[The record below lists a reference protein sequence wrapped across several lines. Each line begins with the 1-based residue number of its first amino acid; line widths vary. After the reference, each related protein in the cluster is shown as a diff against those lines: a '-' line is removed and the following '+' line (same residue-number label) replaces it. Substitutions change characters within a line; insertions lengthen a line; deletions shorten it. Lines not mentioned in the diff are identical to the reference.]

1 MCVPHAFL
9 QFCHSLVAYE
19 VAQYLVGIGQGSSRT
34 FTCYHVAVLLIQMA
48 SILGVGSKV
57 LFKTRIAGSLLA
69 VEDARA
75 CQYHRGST
83 DGTYALAGLVMS
95 DERLSHALVLVEMSA
110 AWHSSRQQEHV
121 CIAEV
126 LHVLKAQVGFQCYAM
141 RSFYPFAARNAYG
154 LDVYTTSAKYVY
166 RSQTFDFLEAI
177 GKKFVYLCH
186 NFMFFLS
193 DYSIYIIT
201 FAKVTIII
209 EMTKQMAEQHLKF
222 AIFGN
227 EYQAK
232 KSVSI
237 ETILAFL
244 EKKKAEIY
252 VENAYYDFLVR
263 DLQLDVKVAG
273 VFEDYNFDV
282 DYVISMGG
290 DGTFLKAASKV
301 GAKGTP
307 IIGINMGRLGFLAD
321 VLPSEIE
328 TALDSLYAGECQIE
342 EHAVIQVEARG
353 GVLAGNPFALNDIA
367 VLKRDDASMISIRT
381 HVDGEFLVTY
391 QADGLI
397 VTTPTGST
405 AYNLS
410 NGGPIIIPQSGSL
423 CLTPVAPH
431 SLNIRPIVIN
441 DTAEIQLDIESRSHN
456 YLVAI
461 DGRSERMTE
470 ETSLVIRK
478 AAHSIKIVKQR
489 NQRYF
494 STLREKLMWGAD
506 QRER

>member
-1 MCVPHAFL
+1 MN
-9 QFCHSLVAYE
+9 
-19 VAQYLVGIGQGSSRT
+19 
-34 FTCYHVAVLLIQMA
+34 
-48 SILGVGSKV
+48 
-57 LFKTRIAGSLLA
+57 
-69 VEDARA
+69 
-75 CQYHRGST
+75 
-83 DGTYALAGLVMS
+83 
-95 DERLSHALVLVEMSA
+95 
-110 AWHSSRQQEHV
+110 EH
-121 CIAEV
+121 
-126 LHVLKAQVGFQCYAM
+126 
-141 RSFYPFAARNAYG
+141 
-154 LDVYTTSAKYVY
+154 
-166 RSQTFDFLEAI
+166 
-177 GKKFVYLCH
+177 
-186 NFMFFLS
+186 
-193 DYSIYIIT
+193 
-201 FAKVTIII
+201 
-209 EMTKQMAEQHLKF
+209 HLKF

-232 KSVSI
+232 KSASI
-237 ETILAFL
+237 QKILSYLETHH
-244 EKKKAEIY
+244 AEVY
-252 VENAYYDFLVR
+252 VESAFYEFLTQGQH
-263 DLQLDVKVAG
+263 LQVDAAG

-290 DGTFLKAASKV
+290 DGTFLKAASRV

-307 IIGINMGRLGFLAD
+307 IIGVNMGRLGFLAD

-328 TALDSLYAGECQIE
+328 SALDAVYAGDYLVE
-342 EHAVIQVEARG
+342 EHAVIQVKATG

-391 QADGLI
+391 EADGLI
-397 VTTPTGST
+397 VSTPTGST

-441 DTAEIQLDIESRSHN
+441 DTAEIILDVESRSHN

-470 ETSLVIRK
+470 GTKLTISK
-478 AAHSIKIVKQR
+478 APHTIKIIKQR

-506 QRER
+506 QRQRV

>member
-1 MCVPHAFL
+1 
-9 QFCHSLVAYE
+9 
-19 VAQYLVGIGQGSSRT
+19 
-34 FTCYHVAVLLIQMA
+34 
-48 SILGVGSKV
+48 
-57 LFKTRIAGSLLA
+57 
-69 VEDARA
+69 
-75 CQYHRGST
+75 
-83 DGTYALAGLVMS
+83 
-95 DERLSHALVLVEMSA
+95 
-110 AWHSSRQQEHV
+110 
-121 CIAEV
+121 
-126 LHVLKAQVGFQCYAM
+126 
-141 RSFYPFAARNAYG
+141 
-154 LDVYTTSAKYVY
+154 
-166 RSQTFDFLEAI
+166 
-177 GKKFVYLCH
+177 
-186 NFMFFLS
+186 
-193 DYSIYIIT
+193 
-201 FAKVTIII
+201 
-209 EMTKQMAEQHLKF
+209 MTKQMAEQHLKF

-263 DLQLDVKVAG
+263 DLQLNVKVAG

-342 EHAVIQVEARG
+342 EHAVIQVEAKG

-470 ETSLVIRK
+470 EISLVIRK

>member
-1 MCVPHAFL
+1 
-9 QFCHSLVAYE
+9 
-19 VAQYLVGIGQGSSRT
+19 
-34 FTCYHVAVLLIQMA
+34 
-48 SILGVGSKV
+48 
-57 LFKTRIAGSLLA
+57 
-69 VEDARA
+69 
-75 CQYHRGST
+75 
-83 DGTYALAGLVMS
+83 
-95 DERLSHALVLVEMSA
+95 
-110 AWHSSRQQEHV
+110 
-121 CIAEV
+121 
-126 LHVLKAQVGFQCYAM
+126 
-141 RSFYPFAARNAYG
+141 
-154 LDVYTTSAKYVY
+154 
-166 RSQTFDFLEAI
+166 
-177 GKKFVYLCH
+177 
-186 NFMFFLS
+186 
-193 DYSIYIIT
+193 
-201 FAKVTIII
+201 
-209 EMTKQMAEQHLKF
+209 MTKQMAEQHLKF

-263 DLQLDVKVAG
+263 DLHLDVKVAG

-441 DTAEIQLDIESRSHN
+441 DTAEIQLDIESRSHT
-456 YLVAI
+456 YLVSIA
-461 DGRSERMTE
+461 GRSERMTE
-470 ETSLVIRK
+470 EISLVIRK

>member
-1 MCVPHAFL
+1 M
-9 QFCHSLVAYE
+9 
-19 VAQYLVGIGQGSSRT
+19 GQ
-34 FTCYHVAVLLIQMA
+34 
-48 SILGVGSKV
+48 
-57 LFKTRIAGSLLA
+57 
-69 VEDARA
+69 
-75 CQYHRGST
+75 
-83 DGTYALAGLVMS
+83 
-95 DERLSHALVLVEMSA
+95 
-110 AWHSSRQQEHV
+110 
-121 CIAEV
+121 
-126 LHVLKAQVGFQCYAM
+126 
-141 RSFYPFAARNAYG
+141 
-154 LDVYTTSAKYVY
+154 
-166 RSQTFDFLEAI
+166 
-177 GKKFVYLCH
+177 
-186 NFMFFLS
+186 
-193 DYSIYIIT
+193 
-201 FAKVTIII
+201 
-209 EMTKQMAEQHLKF
+209 QHLKF

-232 KSVSI
+232 KSASI
-237 ETILAFL
+237 QTILSYL
-244 EKKKAEIY
+244 QRREAEVY
-252 VENAYYDFLVR
+252 VENAYYDFLKR
-263 DLQLDVKVAG
+263 DLNMNLNVAG

-290 DGTFLKAASKV
+290 DGTFLKAASRV
-301 GAKGTP
+301 GAKETP
-307 IIGINMGRLGFLAD
+307 IIGVNMGRLGFLAD

-328 TALDSLYAGECQIE
+328 AALDSLYAGEVQIE
-342 EHAVIQVEARG
+342 DHAVIQVEAEG
-353 GVLAGNPFALNDIA
+353 GILAGNPFALNDIA

-381 HVDGEFLVTY
+381 QVDGEFLVTY

-441 DTAEIQLDIESRSHN
+441 DSAKITLDIESRSHN

-470 ETSLVIRK
+470 QTRLVISK
-478 AAHSIKIVKQR
+478 APHTIKIVKQR

>member
-1 MCVPHAFL
+1 
-9 QFCHSLVAYE
+9 
-19 VAQYLVGIGQGSSRT
+19 
-34 FTCYHVAVLLIQMA
+34 
-48 SILGVGSKV
+48 
-57 LFKTRIAGSLLA
+57 
-69 VEDARA
+69 
-75 CQYHRGST
+75 
-83 DGTYALAGLVMS
+83 
-95 DERLSHALVLVEMSA
+95 
-110 AWHSSRQQEHV
+110 
-121 CIAEV
+121 
-126 LHVLKAQVGFQCYAM
+126 
-141 RSFYPFAARNAYG
+141 
-154 LDVYTTSAKYVY
+154 
-166 RSQTFDFLEAI
+166 
-177 GKKFVYLCH
+177 
-186 NFMFFLS
+186 
-193 DYSIYIIT
+193 
-201 FAKVTIII
+201 
-209 EMTKQMAEQHLKF
+209 MAEQHLKF

-232 KSVSI
+232 KSASI
-237 ETILAFL
+237 EIILNYL
-244 EKKKAEIY
+244 DKRGAEVY
-252 VENAYYDFLVR
+252 VESTYYDFLTR
-263 DLQLDVKVAG
+263 EQHLKLNVAG

-290 DGTFLKAASKV
+290 DGTFLKAASRV

-328 TALDSLYAGECQIE
+328 SALDSLYAGECQIE
-342 EHAVIQVEARG
+342 EHAVIQVEPKG

-381 HVDGEFLVTY
+381 MVDGEFLVTY

-397 VTTPTGST
+397 VSTPTGST

-441 DTAEIQLDIESRSHN
+441 DTAEITLDIESRSHN

-470 ETSLVIRK
+470 ETRLVIRR